1 MNILKFSAQ
10 WCMPCKMMK
19 PIFKEVSKDEKYKNI
34 DFIEIDIEDENLIK
48 KFNITPNGLCTKYS
62 IRNIPTLIIVDDDL
76 NEVGK
81 MVGGAD
87 KNKITNFIDTT
98 LNQKGE

>member
-48 KFNITPNGLCTKYS
+48 KFNITPNDLCTKYS

-87 KNKITNFIDTT
+87 KNKITNFIDIT

>member
-48 KFNITPNGLCTKYS
+48 NSILLQMIYVLNI
-62 IRNIPTLIIVDDDL
+62 V
-76 NEVGK
+76 
-81 MVGGAD
+81 
-87 KNKITNFIDTT
+87 
-98 LNQKGE
+98 

>member
-48 KFNITPNGLCTKYS
+48 KFNITPNDLW
-62 IRNIPTLIIVDDDL
+62 IREN
-76 NEVGK
+76 
-81 MVGGAD
+81 
-87 KNKITNFIDTT
+87 
-98 LNQKGE
+98 

>member
-19 PIFKEVSKDEKYKNI
+19 PIFEEVSKNEKYKNI
-34 DFIEIDIEDENLIK
+34 DFIEIDIEDENLIE
-48 KFNITPNGLCTKYS
+48 KFNITPNDLCTKYS

-81 MVGGAD
+81 MVGGTD